1 YMKTKKVSR
10 QNLRRSSLAS
20 FAIEG
25 LKPSDSTLRLADRVL
40 AGDLSREKAI
50 SMICEKY
57 KVNTN
62 DT

>member
-1 YMKTKKVSR
+1 MKSKKISR
-10 QNLRRSSLAS
+10 KNLRRSSLAS

-25 LKPSDSTLRLADRVL
+25 MKPSDSTLNLVDRVY
-40 AGDLSREKAI
+40 AGNLSKEKAI

-62 DT
+62 GI